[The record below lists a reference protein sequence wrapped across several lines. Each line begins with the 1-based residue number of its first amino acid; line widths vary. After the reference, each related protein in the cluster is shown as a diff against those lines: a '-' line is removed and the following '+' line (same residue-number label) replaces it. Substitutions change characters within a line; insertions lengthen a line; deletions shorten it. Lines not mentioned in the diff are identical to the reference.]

1 MSEAG
6 QGNVEPA
13 DCPELFRLTR
23 DLAHAQAEQPIG
35 RIDQLGVC
43 VYVCRIATGR
53 TLHVPVG
60 VDEQRFQLVIRAIQ
74 AELTAFL
81 QALVVR
87 GCVRSPIARFLALA
101 RLACLRLALR
111 GVPSVSVPVSV

>member
-1 MSEAG
+1 
-6 QGNVEPA
+6 
-13 DCPELFRLTR
+13 
-23 DLAHAQAEQPIG
+23 
-35 RIDQLGVC
+35 
-43 VYVCRIATGR
+43 
-53 TLHVPVG
+53 VG

-74 AELTAFL
+74 AELTAFF

-87 GCVRSPIARFLALA
+87 ACVRSPIARFLALA